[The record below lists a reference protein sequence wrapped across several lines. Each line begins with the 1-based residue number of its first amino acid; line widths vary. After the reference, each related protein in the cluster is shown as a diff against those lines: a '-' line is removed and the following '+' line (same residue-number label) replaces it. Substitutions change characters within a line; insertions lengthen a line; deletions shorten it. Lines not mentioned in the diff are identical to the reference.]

1 MGKLILLAN
10 IPDRYTTT
18 IKQAIKFNQPIW
30 NAEKRY
36 LGFTHAEVGGA
47 YLFSIWGGLPEELI
61 NAILYHH
68 TPPSLS
74 QDVTMTPPL
83 LPLHIANV
91 IEHNMINYGNPHARR
106 EFDYVFLER
115 FGLNNDVEGMIDE
128 CRQVCVEV
136 GVNE

>member
-1 MGKLILLAN
+1 MQK
-10 IPDRYTTT
+10 
-18 IKQAIKFNQPIW
+18 
-30 NAEKRY
+30 KRY
-36 LGFTHAEVGGA
+36 LGFTHAEVGA
-47 YLFSIWGGLPEELI
+47 YLFSIWGLPEELI

-68 TPPSLS
+68 TPSLS
-74 QDVTMTPPL
+74 QDVTMTPL